1 MRAAVSTPSSA
12 GARSG
17 DVMTGAERCDRRDLV
32 LLLWG
37 KGIEIGA
44 LNYPLSIEHNAR
56 IVSWLFVDRYRRAD
70 LLRLFAELA
79 PVADHVPETDALCD
93 IIDGLAPFQNGSLD
107 FVIACHLIEHVP
119 DPIFLMQEFWRA
131 LRAGGR
137 LFLAVPDK
145 RYIGSDQCRENTS
158 LAHVIENHR
167 CRVRVAEDD
176 HIEDCLRGAKL
187 EIPAEKNARRDLF
200 DFHRAQSLHLH
211 VWDTPGFCEF
221 LQYYLA
227 AYSPFQLVDFSFPAD
242 NARRE
247 MIFVL
252 EKLADVADPFG
263 LRPLQARAHRL
274 DVLNRAFCA
283 EHSGAVPIRRG

>member
-1 MRAAVSTPSSA
+1 MIEFTVVSTGGDVLAAVRTPSSA
-12 GARSG
+12 GSRPG
-17 DVMTGAERCDRRDLV
+17 DVITGAERRDRCELV

-56 IVSWLFVDRYRRAD
+56 IVSRLFVDRYRRAD
-70 LLRLFAELA
+70 LLGLFGELA
-79 PVADHVPETDALCD
+79 PVADQVPETDVLCD
-93 IIDGLAPFQNGSLD
+93 IIGGLAPFQNGCLD

-131 LRAGGR
+131 LRTGGR

-145 RYIGSDQCRENTS
+145 RYIASDQRRENTL
-158 LAHVIENHR
+158 LAHVIEDHR
-167 CRVRVAEDD
+167 CRVRIAEDD
-176 HIEDCLRGAKL
+176 HIEDCLRGARL
-187 EIPAEKNARRDLF
+187 EIPAEENARRNLF

-221 LQYYLA
+221 LQYCLA
-227 AYSPFQLVDFSFPAD
+227 VHSPFRLVDFSLPAD

-252 EKLADVADPFG
+252 EKLAEVPDLFD
-263 LRPLQARAHRL
+263 LRTLQTRVR
-274 DVLNRAFCA
+274 NT
-283 EHSGAVPIRRG
+283 